1 MLIRTAALAALF
13 VVAAC
18 DPQIRVGDLD
28 GRNATNNAFRVIVD
42 RDAPFRAA
50 VLAQEVWETEQKQDP
65 VQAVRIRLD
74 DDERREM
81 EIMGHEVEVAAAV
94 LFYGQDAAAYRAKEA
109 ASMQRGYDGLF
120 RKMTPAQI
128 AAAMERQSAK
138 ATRWVEKNR
147 KRLEKHK

>member
-1 MLIRTAALAALF
+1 MLIRLAALAALF
-13 VVAAC
+13 AVAAC
-18 DPQIRVGDLD
+18 DPQIQIADLD

-50 VLAQEVWETEQKQDP
+50 VLSQELWEAEQKQDP

-94 LFYGQDAAAYRAKEA
+94 LFYGQDAATYRAKEA
-109 ASMQRGYDGLF
+109 ATMQRGYDGLF

-128 AAAMERQSAK
+128 VAAMERQSAK
-138 ATRWVEKNR
+138 AIRWVEKNR
-147 KRLEKHK
+147 KRLTPHI